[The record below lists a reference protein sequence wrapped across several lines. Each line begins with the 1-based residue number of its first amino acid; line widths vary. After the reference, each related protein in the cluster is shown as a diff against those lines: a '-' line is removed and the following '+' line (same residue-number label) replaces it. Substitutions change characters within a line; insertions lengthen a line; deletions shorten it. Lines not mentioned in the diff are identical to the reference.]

1 MTDIAAKLAA
11 PFDPAIVSWPTYR
24 PDITGDERSELI
36 ARFWSHV
43 WITRGDD
50 SRCWVW
56 TGGCHQR
63 PDGRAS
69 YGRFTVRGEHIYAH
83 RFIYQ
88 MTHGLLPD
96 DLVVRHKC
104 DEEPCVN
111 PRHLIEG
118 TLSDNTRDKFERGRG
133 PNRKGEKHPLARLS
147 DNDVR
152 EIRQL
157 RALGR
162 KEATV
167 AEQFGI
173 CRAQVYRIVTGRNWG
188 HI

>member
-1 MTDIAAKLAA
+1 
-11 PFDPAIVSWPTYR
+11 
-24 PDITGDERSELI
+24 
-36 ARFWSHV
+36 
-43 WITRGDD
+43 
-50 SRCWVW
+50 
-56 TGGCHQR
+56 
-63 PDGRAS
+63 
-69 YGRFTVRGEHIYAH
+69 VRGEHIYAH